1 MVNCNLDKY
10 IYLQEVPRMKN
21 EDYYPLD
28 TRGYKIINRKPRVNL
43 TLGLSPAQHQEIKQ
57 YCAMHQYD
65 NVSGKLVSIIMDY
78 ISQEKLK

>member
-1 MVNCNLDKY
+1 
-10 IYLQEVPRMKN
+10 MKTK
-21 EDYYPLD
+21 DIYPLD

-43 TLGLSPAQHQEIKQ
+43 TLGLSPAQHQAIKQ

-78 ISQEKLK
+78 ITSQEETK